1 MRVSIFIIWG
11 FIGIVGDC
19 LPFSKL
25 WERELKSEMKFW
37 WGLVKVEAQT
47 LPVADITTSHTSLQ
61 VNLIPNISA
70 PPKLDLQIQALQLI
84 MASENE
90 SASDSG
96 SRGAKRV
103 RTDSNPAPPVKKEED
118 GKHPRLFFERH
129 RAN

>member
-1 MRVSIFIIWG
+1 
-11 FIGIVGDC
+11 
-19 LPFSKL
+19 
-25 WERELKSEMKFW
+25 MKFW
-37 WGLVKVEAQT
+37 WGLVKVEAQN
-47 LPVADITTSHTSLQ
+47 LLVADKTTSHTSSLL

-70 PPKLDLQIQALQLI
+70 PPKLNLQIQALQLI

-118 GKHPRLFFERH
+118 GKHLRSSFGRH